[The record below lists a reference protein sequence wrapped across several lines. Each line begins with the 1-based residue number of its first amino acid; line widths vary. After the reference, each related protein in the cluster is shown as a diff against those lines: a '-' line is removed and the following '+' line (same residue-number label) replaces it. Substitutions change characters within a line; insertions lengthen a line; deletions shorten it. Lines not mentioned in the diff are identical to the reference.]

1 MLFRSENISFGMDVT
16 QEEIREAARR
26 ACIDS
31 FIESLSDGYE
41 TFVTENG
48 ATFSGGQ
55 RQRIVL
61 ARAYL
66 KKAPILIMDEPT
78 SALDAEN
85 EERVIQDIVN
95 NTPGQTVLIISH
107 RNSSLHNLETISV
120 SAKRIIES

>member
-1 MLFRSENISFGMDVT
+1 MP
-16 QEEIREAARR
+16 
-26 ACIDS
+26 
-31 FIESLSDGYE
+31 DGYE

-107 RNSSLHNLETISV
+107 RETQIKSLKKIAVGACAS
-120 SAKRIIES
+120 